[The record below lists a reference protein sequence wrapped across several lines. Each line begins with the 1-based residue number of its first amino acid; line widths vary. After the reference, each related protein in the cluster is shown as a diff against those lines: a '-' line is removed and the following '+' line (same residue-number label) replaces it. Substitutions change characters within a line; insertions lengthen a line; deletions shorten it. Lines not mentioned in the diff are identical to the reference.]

1 MPLRPLGSPLELR
14 WPAAAEVTDRNWLVF
29 EHEGSPSPSP
39 NSNEGRRL
47 VLYSLEPHVVLE
59 LHGDGTTSLVAATS
73 NAVFA
78 RRPHLAAA
86 ALHGGAAPLLIASAG
101 GTPFYYAAVFHAK
114 DRKLA
119 YTNYAYTF
127 EPRPPF
133 RVLSV
138 GRRPLRLRGE
148 RVRFVS
154 GLARLGPFEE
164 GDPLLGLSYGV
175 DDRARCPPAHSPPE
189 L

>member
-1 MPLRPLGSPLELR
+1 M
-14 WPAAAEVTDRNWLVF
+14 
-29 EHEGSPSPSP
+29 
-39 NSNEGRRL
+39 
-47 VLYSLEPHVVLE
+47 LYSLEPHVVLE

-189 L
+189 LRPPPPPPEALTPHTLDL